1 MRSTGVDYRG
11 MNGLGPAESGAK
23 PCFFVTRGANRIAA
37 KRKSRKEEGGMG
49 SVTFRVA
56 VLFALASMAAF
67 GCGKT
72 EERGKAPSGGTPA
85 TTETGAEKT
94 AAQPEKGAKP
104 AERGAKEKAP
114 AGAIRVKVGVVLPLN
129 GENATFGV
137 ETENG
142 INLAVTDIKAEG
154 KTWPEMITVDNGGS
168 PTQTAS
174 AVKRFIDSD
183 KVSVILGP
191 VTSNEAIAAGDQA
204 EAGMV
209 PLVTPTATN
218 VMVTVNKKYVFR
230 VCYTDDVQGPMAAN
244 FAYDTLKAR
253 RAAVL
258 VNSSESYSMGLG
270 DAFVKRFKERG
281 GEIVSQMSFTK
292 DTDDFG
298 AQISQLRLKS
308 PDAIFLPAYY
318 EATAKCI
325 SQARAA
331 GLRSTFV
338 GTDGWDSPNLYTL
351 SAGAVKGNYFTT
363 HFSPQEDRTAVKR
376 FVQNYRA
383 AYNEE
388 PGALAALGYDA
399 AMVVFAAVERAGS
412 SDREAITKAIAETR
426 DFDGVTG
433 KITIDAN
440 HNAVKNLV
448 ILETGEK
455 SASLKTVVS
464 P

>member
-104 AERGAKEKAP
+104 AERG
-114 AGAIRVKVGVVLPLN
+114 
-129 GENATFGV
+129 ATFGV